1 MGLSQTFSAKDA
13 AISYLRWWSDVGVD
27 SVVGDAPYDWLGV
40 AKPAKTAPT
49 PMAEAPKPQLQTLEA
64 LIDHLMAGNIPE
76 AGPANRRLR
85 PTGNPASGLM
95 ILADFPDA
103 SDIEASR
110 PLSDPI
116 FDKMLEAIGR
126 TRETAYI
133 AFLCPGRPLTGRIA
147 DDSLEALADLA
158 RRHIALIAPKQ
169 LWLIGTAASRAIL
182 GIDDAR
188 ARGNLHHVNHDGI
201 TMDAI
206 ATAHPRMFD
215 GSKSRKAAAWA
226 EMQRLIL
233 REDA

>member
-1 MGLSQTFSAKDA
+1 
-13 AISYLRWWSDVGVD
+13 VD
-27 SVVGDAPYDWLGV
+27 SVAGDEAFDWLGM
-40 AKPAKTAPT
+40 AKPAKAAAATVTVP
-49 PMAEAPKPQLQTLEA
+49 PKPQLQTLEA
-64 LIDHLMAGNIPE
+64 LTDHLMTGNIPE

-85 PTGNPASGLM
+85 PTGDPASGLM
-95 ILADFPDA
+95 ILVDFPDA
-103 SDIEASR
+103 SDIEAGT
-110 PLSDPI
+110 PLCDPI

-147 DDSLEALADLA
+147 DDSLETLTELA
-158 RRHIALIAPKQ
+158 RRHISLIAPKQ